1 MNYSVDTNIFLRFLQ
16 QDDPQK
22 AERVKKI
29 FGQAQIGKQHL
40 IVEPFIIIE
49 LTYALSSYFKLPKS
63 EICQKIRSILTLSFL
78 DIHDRKELSEA
89 IDVFEKHGVDFMD
102 ALLFVR
108 TIKKDT
114 TKILSFDKD
123 FAKLTPNLYVEH

>member
-63 EICQKIRSILTLSFL
+63 EICQKNSQHL
-78 DIHDRKELSEA
+78 DS
-89 IDVFEKHGVDFMD
+89 
-102 ALLFVR
+102 LFSGYTR
-108 TIKKDT
+108 QKRI
-114 TKILSFDKD
+114 I
-123 FAKLTPNLYVEH
+123 